1 MNKKDLIIRN
11 STAEFLIFSTQAK
24 SKGIE
29 VRFEDENLW
38 LTQKMMAE
46 LFQVTPQNITLHLQ
60 AIYKEAELDEG
71 ATCKDF
77 LQVQKEGNREVN
89 RQTKFYNLD
98 AVISVGYRVNSKRAT
113 EFRQYLSRP
122 VLKRFNYSFPK
133 LIFSHQGAIKSS
145 CMKCEYSLK
154 EMKAQF

>member
-1 MNKKDLIIRN
+1 MKRKAEKKQPIIRN

-29 VRFEDENLW
+29 VRYEDDNLW

-60 AIYKEAELDEG
+60 SIYNEGELIER

-77 LQVQKEGNREVN
+77 LQVQTEGKREVN
-89 RQTKFYNLD
+89 RQINFYNLD

-113 EFRQYLSRP
+113 EFL
-122 VLKRFNYSFPK
+122 
-133 LIFSHQGAIKSS
+133 
-145 CMKCEYSLK
+145 
-154 EMKAQF
+154 